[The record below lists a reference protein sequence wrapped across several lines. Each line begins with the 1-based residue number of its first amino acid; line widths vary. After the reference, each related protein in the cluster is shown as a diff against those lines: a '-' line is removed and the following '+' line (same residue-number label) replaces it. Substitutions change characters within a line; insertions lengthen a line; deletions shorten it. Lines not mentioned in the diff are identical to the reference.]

1 MDHPRKFRSSKRET
15 AKRSKRRA
23 KVQVFKRESTKCGKG
38 RAKVQVFH
46 RKIGC
51 LRRER
56 RARAR
61 DIGSLWE
68 IGPLGAMPVAMRCCS
83 SNWRSSDTFSR
94 KGVFSICM
102 ILKQLIRLKIKYLN
116 KRFREGTLTVDTGFT
131 LAVRRGNVDR

>member
-1 MDHPRKFRSSKRET
+1 MQFFKRET
-15 AKRSKRRA
+15 TKYGRR
-23 KVQVFKRESTKCGKG
+23 

-56 RARAR
+56 HARR
-61 DIGSLWE
+61 DIGSLGE
-68 IGPLGAMPVAMRCCS
+68 IGPLGGDAGRKVMLSKQLAFVRHL
-83 SNWRSSDTFSR
+83 SR

-116 KRFREGTLTVDTGFT
+116 KRFSEGTVTVDTGFT